1 MSGKLATC
9 RKTKTTVSWDQIVL
23 GEQKMRVKISV
34 KDHQNLQNIN
44 IQDLELLD
52 EFNEGLPK
60 AYFKSQLFDTHKS
73 AKHL

>member
-1 MSGKLATC
+1 MTPINQPNTSN
-9 RKTKTTVSWDQIVL
+9 
-23 GEQKMRVKISV
+23 GEQKMRIKVSV

-60 AYFKSQLFDTHKS
+60 VYFKSQLFDTHKS